1 MVDFQSRD
9 TRRAPTSDDNEE
21 ADATDEA
28 AGEADAADQSG
39 DGGTTERGAETDAE
53 DGSGGGLSYAV
64 VRVTVEGSVEDD
76 DAVDAV
82 LDELERGERTVAT
95 RELVRPDYDGLQN
108 VAVTLADRE
117 DVRAIVFVG
126 GTGVE
131 PSDLTVDALEPLFD
145 KQLPGFGELFR
156 RFAAEAVGTAAVG
169 TRATAGIV
177 DRRPVFV
184 VPGEAEAARMG
195 VDRLVRPEAPGL
207 AEDARER

>member
-9 TRRAPTSDDNEE
+9 TRRAPTSDDEE
-21 ADATDEA
+21 EDAASEDP
-28 AGEADAADQSG
+28 GEADAADQSG
-39 DGGTTERGAETDAE
+39 DDGATGRSATADAE
-53 DGSGGGLSYAV
+53 NGSGGGLPYAV
-64 VRVTVEGSVEDD
+64 VRVTAEGDVEDD

-156 RFAAEAVGTAAVG
+156 RFATDAVGTAAVG

-177 DRRPVFV
+177 DRKPVFL

-195 VDRLVRPEAPGL
+195 VDRLVCPEAPGL
-207 AEDARER
+207 ARDARER